1 MEPMY
6 TTERNAQILIA
17 LLKKNQIKKV
27 IISPGTS
34 NVCFAGSLINDP
46 FFEKYS
52 AVDERSAAYMAC
64 GLSAESGEPV
74 ILSCT
79 GATSSRNYLPAL
91 TEAYYRKLPIL
102 AVTSS
107 QRSIRIGHNI
117 DQVTD
122 RTLLPRDA
130 AKLSVQMPCVYDKE
144 MEWACMIAAN
154 KAILE
159 LDRNGG
165 GPVHINLETA
175 YSSNFSVKDL
185 PETRQI
191 LRITSKDSF
200 PPIEKG
206 KIAILVGNHKAWS
219 DELNEL
225 VDCFCRKYNA
235 LVICDHTSNYMGNYK
250 IIGNLFFSQKGYD
263 SVLNDFDLLIHI
275 GDISACKYAVKA
287 KQIWRVNPD
296 GEIRDTYK
304 KLSILFACEE
314 EAFFKSYTSNYTNGC
329 SDEFY
334 KACKLEYQRLIEN
347 IPELPLS
354 NMWLS
359 KVTAPHLPLKSV
371 IHFAIR
377 NSFRS
382 WNLYDIP
389 NGVRAYCNTGGFGID
404 GCMSS
409 MIGASLCNQNLIYYC
424 IIGDLAF
431 FYDMNALG
439 NRHISKNVRILLINN
454 GIAMEM
460 SFASNMTSQ
469 FEDGVPGHSF
479 MAAQGHFGSQSP
491 NLVKNYV
498 TDLGFDYYG
507 VRSKEE
513 YLKVLPKFVDEK
525 LSDKPL
531 FVEVFTNSNEEQ
543 KAFDLMTMSNM
554 STSAGLKDELLSQ
567 ARKLGL
573 NKLYHKIK

>member
-1 MEPMY
+1 MY
-6 TTERNAQILIA
+6 TDERNSQILID
-17 LLKKNQIKKV
+17 LLKKNQIKKI

-34 NVCFAGSLINDP
+34 NVCFAGSIINDP

-74 ILSCT
+74 VLSCT

-91 TEAYYRKLPIL
+91 TEAYYRKLPIM

-130 AKLSVQMPCVYDKE
+130 AKLSVQMPCVFDNE

-159 LDRNGG
+159 LSRDGG
-165 GPVHINLETA
+165 GPVHVNLETA
-175 YSSNFSVKDL
+175 YSGNFAVKEL

-191 LRITSKDSF
+191 IRVCQNDTF
-200 PPIEKG
+200 PIIEKG
-206 KIAILVGNHKAWS
+206 KIAVLIGNHKAWS
-219 DELNEL
+219 DELTEL
-225 VDCFCRKYNA
+225 VDAFCFKHNA
-235 LVICDHTSNYMGNYK
+235 AVICDHTSNYMGKYK
-250 IIGNLFFSQKGYD
+250 IIGNLFFSQKGYE
-263 SVLNDFDLLIHI
+263 SILNNFDLVIHL
-275 GDISACKYAVKA
+275 GDISACKYNIKA

-304 KLSILFACEE
+304 RLSVVFACDEKR
-314 EAFFKSYTSNYTNGC
+314 FFNVYTSDSSSEGC
-329 SDEFY
+329 DDFFQ
-334 KACKLEYQRLIEN
+334 ACKSEYKRLLDN
-347 IPELPLS
+347 TPELPLS
-354 NMWLS
+354 NIWLS
-359 KVTAPHLPLKSV
+359 KVTAPRLPLQSV

-382 WNLYDIP
+382 WNFFDIP

-404 GCMSS
+404 GCLSS
-409 MIGASLCNQNLIYYC
+409 MIGASLHNQNNIYYC

-439 NRHISKNVRILLINN
+439 NRHISKNVRILLVNN
-454 GIAMEM
+454 GRAMEM
-460 SFASNMTSQ
+460 SFKSNMTSQ
-469 FEDGVPGHSF
+469 FEDGIVSHSF

-498 TDLGFDYYG
+498 TDLGFEYFSVRTKDDYL
-507 VRSKEE
+507 SI
-513 YLKVLPKFVDEK
+513 LPKFVDENI
-525 LSDKPL
+525 SDKPI
-531 FVEVFTNSNEEQ
+531 FVEVFTNSNDEQ
-543 KAFDLMTMSNM
+543 VAFDLIAKSNM
-554 STSAGLKDELLSQ
+554 SAVSELKEDFMNQ
-567 ARKLGL
+567 ARRLGL
-573 NKLYHKIK
+573 NKISHILKK